1 MAREYPEAPV
11 AGVGAVVVRRDE
23 VLLVRRGT
31 APLLGR
37 WSLPGGVLELGETLT
52 EGIVR
57 EVFEETALRIT
68 PLAVVESFDRIHRDA
83 EGRVQFH
90 YVLVDFLCRFDGGE
104 MEIGDDAAEGC
115 WAARGDVSTDG
126 PYKLEPLTCAVIEKA
141 FAMAE
146 ALGL

>member
-11 AGVGAVVVRRDE
+11 AGVGAVVVRGTHCGGE

-31 APLLGR
+31 PPLLGR

-57 EVFEETALRIT
+57 EVFEETALAIT

-83 EGRVQFH
+83 EGRVQYH
-90 YVLVDFLCRFDGGE
+90 YVLIDFLCRCDGGE
-104 MEIGDDAAEGC
+104 LTIGDDAAEGC
-115 WAARGDVSTDG
+115 WADHADVSTDG
-126 PYKLEPLTCAVIEKA
+126 PY
-141 FAMAE
+141 
-146 ALGL
+146 

>member
-1 MAREYPEAPV
+1 MGREYPDAPV
-11 AGVGAVVVRRDE
+11 AGVGAVVLRAGK

-57 EVFEETALRIT
+57 EVLEETSLRIT

-90 YVLVDFLCRFDGGE
+90 YVLIDFLWAPQNQVVSLIKNRVPHIWQLHRQVWVE
-104 MEIGDDAAEGC
+104 RRRNQMEA
-115 WAARGDVSTDG
+115 
-126 PYKLEPLTCAVIEKA
+126 
-141 FAMAE
+141 
-146 ALGL
+146 